1 MKPTHGTSKQ
11 AIAQHY
17 DCGNSFWKL
26 WLDKHMVYSGAM
38 WEDENETLETAQIRK
53 IDHHIREAGAIGAK
67 RVLEIGCGWGALV
80 NRMARTYEI
89 PDITALTLS
98 EAQLERV
105 RELDLPG
112 LDLRLENW
120 QDHQPTKPYEAIIS
134 VGAFEHFAR
143 LEDDEAKKVQNYRDF
158 FAKAQSMLVPN
169 GRMSLQTFAY
179 GSARPRTVAVEA
191 ESTRFLADEIF
202 RETDPPRLCNIA
214 EAIEGHF
221 EMVRMHNDREGYART
236 CKVWLDNL
244 RAAKAEIIAG
254 FGEEVYERYQRY
266 LSYCFIGFKSGNM
279 DLYRITL
286 QRVNPRRSA
295 A

>member
-1 MKPTHGTSKQ
+1 METGKGTSKQ

-17 DCGNSFWKL
+17 DCGNRFWQL
-26 WLDKHMVYSGAM
+26 WLDRNMVYSGAM
-38 WEDENETLETAQIRK
+38 WQEGDDLEAAQIRK
-53 IDHHIREAGAIGAK
+53 IDHHIHEAGAVGAK
-67 RVLEIGCGWGALV
+67 RVLEIGCGWGALLTRLA
-80 NRMARTYEI
+80 NTYAV
-89 PDITALTLS
+89 PDITGLTLS

-105 RELDLPG
+105 KGLNLPG
-112 LDLRLENW
+112 VDARLENW
-120 QDHQPTKPYEAIIS
+120 QDHQPSAPYDAIIS

-143 LEDDEAKKVQNYRDF
+143 LEDDEARKVQNYREF

-169 GRMSLQTFAY
+169 GRLSLQTFAY
-179 GSARPRTVAVEA
+179 GSARQRSVAVQA
-191 ESTRFLADEIF
+191 DSTRFLSEEIF

-244 RAAKAEIIAG
+244 RAAKEPMIAE

-286 QRVNPRRSA
+286 QRVATRR
-295 A
+295 